1 MVRVI
6 HNRVDYETGNRF
18 DDEVQTVEPRF
29 GGEALI
35 SVGQPEG
42 FTPLLLSSLLSSYI
56 DSHSSFRVSYLT
68 KTNLS
73 VSQPQLRII
82 RTFICLTRCQSRI
95 LGERKDI
102 EIINLYLNRDS
113 IQRRAVSE
121 CSHTFRSP
129 RLYLFLFD
137 TLKHQDDSVERY
149 HVLSTNTF
157 KWNIH

>member
-1 MVRVI
+1 M
-6 HNRVDYETGNRF
+6 
-18 DDEVQTVEPRF
+18 EPRF

-113 IQRRAVSE
+113 I
-121 CSHTFRSP
+121 
-129 RLYLFLFD
+129 
-137 TLKHQDDSVERY
+137 
-149 HVLSTNTF
+149 
-157 KWNIH
+157 